1 LERQWT
7 RILSGKVSI
16 QDFVFA
22 KEVRLGTYSARA
34 SSLPPAAIVA
44 TKAMLSDPRAE
55 PRYAERV
62 PYVVIHG
69 EPGAR
74 LIDMV
79 IDPYGL
85 LEVESPYRLNELYY
99 ITKQIIPALQRVFGL
114 LGADLNKWFNEMPRP
129 IRPTLAKRQ
138 STSRHA
144 AYSRGGSFIRLGL
157 DKKASTKGG
166 RIDTYYMSSH
176 CAICGD
182 IIQGS
187 DTFCN
192 NCLKSEA
199 VVATVVAGRTSKL
212 EREIQ
217 HLAAVSFH
225 YLDTCVNNVLNSRNG
240 NEIIA

>member
-1 LERQWT
+1 MERQWT
-7 RILSGKVSI
+7 RILSGKISI

-22 KEVRLGTYSARA
+22 KEVRLGTYSARV

-44 TKAMLSDPRAE
+44 TKAILSDPRAE
-55 PRYAERV
+55 ARYGERV

-74 LIDMV
+74 LVDMV

-85 LEVESPYRLNELYY
+85 LEVGSPYRLNALYY

-114 LGADLNKWFNEMPRP
+114 VGADLNKWFNEMPRP
-129 IRPTLAKRQ
+129 IRETLAKRQ
-138 STSRHA
+138 SASGH
-144 AYSRGGSFIRLGL
+144 GSFSRLGL
-157 DKKASTKGG
+157 NKKGVGKGS

-176 CAICGD
+176 CIICGE

-192 NCLKSEA
+192 NCLRNEA
-199 VVATVVAGRTSKL
+199 VVGTIVAGRTSKL

-217 HLAAVSFH
+217 HLAAVSSYFFDNCAKQMLVV
-225 YLDTCVNNVLNSRNG
+225 YPPT
-240 NEIIA
+240 

>member
-1 LERQWT
+1 
-7 RILSGKVSI
+7 
-16 QDFVFA
+16 
-22 KEVRLGTYSARA
+22 
-34 SSLPPAAIVA
+34 
-44 TKAMLSDPRAE
+44 
-55 PRYAERV
+55 
-62 PYVVIHG
+62 
-69 EPGAR
+69 
-74 LIDMV
+74 MV

-85 LEVESPYRLNELYY
+85 LEVGSPYRLNELYY

-138 STSRHA
+138 STSGHS
-144 AYSRGGSFIRLGL
+144 AYSSGGSFIRLGL
-157 DKKASTKGG
+157 NKKASTKGS

-199 VVATVVAGRTSKL
+199 VVASVVAGRTSKL

-217 HLAAVSFH
+217 HLAAVSFFS
-225 YLDTCVNNVLNSRNG
+225 YWDTFMYFNSTLGNEPLHGIFQNSRFMSFLCNM
-240 NEIIA
+240 N